1 MSTPVGQVKRID
13 AKFPW
18 AQAGDGLIVPAETIQ
33 ADKAEVFDFHV
44 IHAEG
49 IFKLQ

>member
-1 MSTPVGQVKRID
+1 MNILVGQVKRID

-18 AQAGDGLIVPAETIQ
+18 EHAGDGLIVPAETIQ

-44 IHAEG
+44 IHAED
-49 IFKLQ
+49 IFKLK